1 MEKVV
6 EHEHQDAGEAPPA
19 PAPAASTSTSPA
31 DVRAVLGHLAQLR
44 VQLADPSSKA
54 AREHWRHQAL
64 YDALVL
70 TVAALGRAHPGGLPV
85 LSGDR
90 RVR

>member
-1 MEKVV
+1 VEKVV
-6 EHEHQDAGEAPPA
+6 GHEHQAAVEAQPA
-19 PAPAASTSTSPA
+19 QAPAASTSAAPA
-31 DVRAVLGHLAQLR
+31 DVRAVLGQLAQLR

-54 AREHWRHQAL
+54 TREHWRHQAL

-70 TVAALGRAHPGGLPV
+70 TVTALGKAHPGGLPV